1 MRSWDLNVLSLRGK
15 KTVFVKHPSGD
26 GEEAARCIGVEF
38 MEAVRSRDINL
49 ESSKLVCK
57 SMSLDA

>member
-1 MRSWDLNVLSLRGK
+1 MVL
-15 KTVFVKHPSGD
+15 VKHPSGD
-26 GEEAARCIGVEF
+26 AEEAARCIDVEF